1 MKIPITVR
9 NEGDKVSIRD
19 RDTAARDREAQPY
32 VLYAIK
38 YAHHVSRKS
47 LIFLGGDT
55 NDGPMALDYF
65 VWLAVG
71 NGRKVLI
78 DTGFNKAVADRRGR
92 TWMRCP
98 SEAVELVG
106 VAAADITDV
115 VITHL
120 HFDHAGNLEKFPN
133 AVFHIQDQEM
143 QLATGRHMCIHH
155 PTLVVSY
162 EVEDVVHMVR
172 HLFAR
177 QVKFHNGDDEL
188 CPGIRLLHMP
198 GHTTG
203 MQIAEVLTARGP
215 VMLISD
221 ASHFYANM
229 NEGRP
234 FFMYHDIGDVFASY
248 RRIRRL
254 ALSLDHIIPGHDPL
268 VMDQYSAPHPDVEGF
283 VVRLDTPP
291 RFRAMTEATTY

>member
-1 MKIPITVR
+1 MST
-9 NEGDKVSIRD
+9 GDGQ
-19 RDTAARDREAQPY
+19 AAAAAYGAEPY
-32 VLYAIK
+32 ALYAIK
-38 YAHHVSRKS
+38 FAHHVSRKS
-47 LIFLGGDT
+47 FIFLGGDA

-78 DTGFNKAVADRRGR
+78 DTGFRKAVGDRRGR
-92 TWMRCP
+92 AWIRCP
-98 SEAVELVG
+98 SEAIELVG
-106 VAAADITDV
+106 VSAAEITDV
-115 VITHL
+115 VVTHL
-120 HFDHAGNLEKFPN
+120 HFDHAGNLDKFPN
-133 AVFHIQDQEM
+133 AIFHIQDREM
-143 QLATGRHMCIHH
+143 QLATGRQMCIHH

-172 HLFAR
+172 HLFTR
-177 QVKFHNGDDEL
+177 RLKFHDGDDEI
-188 CPGIRLLHMP
+188 CPGIKLLHMP

-203 MQIAEVLTARGP
+203 MQIAEVRTVRGP
-215 VMLISD
+215 VLLISD

-234 FFMYHDIGDVFASY
+234 FFMYHDIDDVFASY

-254 ALSLDHIIPGHDPL
+254 ASSLDHIIPGHDPL
-268 VMDQYSAPHPDVEGF
+268 VMDQYPAPQPDVDGL
-283 VVRLDTPP
+283 VVRLDVPP